1 MADEFDSPTRRTTTT
16 AYEPVIEPVVDPVTG
31 QRVVTEV
38 DEPVVYTETSYET
51 AYSGTDDS
59 YPADGTD
66 RTDSSTADVAKEQA
80 AQVGQGAADAGKHVA
95 GVAQEQA
102 ASVASEAADQAKN
115 LYEQTRQELRGQA
128 ATQQQRLAESVR
140 SLGSELESM
149 ADRSNAGTAS
159 DLVREASGR
168 ARDVAGWLDQRDPG
182 ALLQEVTDFARRRP
196 GTFLAIAAGAG
207 LIAGR
212 LTRGAISEARSDS
225 GSSSAATGATT
236 GPSFGTGPA
245 PVAGTTGTPVAGYA
259 PPTPEPAE
267 SAPYER
273 YESVGVEETS
283 YSETFPRDGY
293 AATGRREDR

>member
-16 AYEPVIEPVVDPVTG
+16 AYEPAIEPTVDPVTG

-38 DEPVVYTETSYET
+38 DEPVVYTETTYDT
-51 AYSGTDDS
+51 AYSETDSTDS
-59 YPADGTD
+59 
-66 RTDSSTADVAKEQA
+66 TDSSTADVAKEQA

-102 ASVASEAADQAKN
+102 AGVASEAADQAKN

-149 ADRSNAGTAS
+149 ADRGNAGTAS
-159 DLVREASGR
+159 DLVREVSGR
-168 ARDVAGWLDQRDPG
+168 ARDVAGWLDQRDPS

-207 LIAGR
+207 LVAGR

-225 GSSSAATGATT
+225 DSAATDPTT
-236 GPSFGTGPA
+236 GPTFGTGPA
-245 PVAGTTGTPVAGYA
+245 PVAGTTGAPVAGYA
-259 PPTPEPAE
+259 PPTPTPTEPA
-267 SAPYER
+267 YER
-273 YESVGVEETS
+273 YETNGVQETS
-283 YSETFPRDGY
+283 YSEELPRDGY
-293 AATGRREDR
+293 PATGRQEGL